1 VTGSGGEA
9 LLERLL
15 EFGRT
20 LRRLGLDVH
29 TGRMLD
35 VVEALSC
42 VDLSRRD
49 DVFHVCRA
57 LLVHR
62 HEDLEA
68 FGRAF
73 DAFWAP
79 RSPAGREDAPASG
92 GEPGAQEPSAGRE
105 SMGLLESEAD
115 AAAAETS
122 EDDLEVPAWSGVD
135 ALGTKDFAE
144 FTESELAAARRAIE
158 RLDWEPGL
166 RRTRRWVAGRGSRLD
181 LRRALARSV
190 RTGGDMVRLPRRVRR
205 LRPRP
210 IVLLCDVS
218 GSMEVYARLLVHF
231 AYALTRR
238 HRRVEAFLFS
248 TRLTRITRQL
258 RASRIDDAVRAV
270 ANAVP
275 DWSGGTRIGASL
287 EEFHRRWGRRA
298 LAHAPVALL
307 VSDGWDR
314 GEPGVLAEAVAR
326 LHRSSHRL
334 IWLNPLIGTHDYQPL
349 TRGLVAALPHVDEF
363 LPVRSLRDIAQLARV
378 LSNGGGVGG
387 VGGVGREG
395 REGRVGSR
403 TWS

>member
-1 VTGSGGEA
+1 VSVPPGTA
-9 LLERLL
+9 VLERLI
-15 EFGRT
+15 EFGRG

-35 VVEALSC
+35 VVEALSH
-42 VDLSRRD
+42 VDLAWRD
-49 DVFHVCRA
+49 DVFHTCRA

-62 HEDLEA
+62 YEDLEA
-68 FGRAF
+68 FDRAF
-73 DAFWAP
+73 DAFWARLP
-79 RSPAGREDAPASG
+79 QDAVAPPSRDDAGTDGQKS
-92 GEPGAQEPSAGRE
+92 PSAGSE
-105 SMGLLESEAD
+105 TMGLLETPIDD
-115 AAAAETS
+115 APAETAD
-122 EDDLEVPAWSGVD
+122 EDLEVPAWSD
-135 ALGTKDFAE
+135 AESMATKDFADFSE
-144 FTESELAAARRAIE
+144 GELAAAREAIE
-158 RLDWEPGL
+158 RLDWQPGL

-205 LRPRP
+205 MRPRP

-231 AYALTRR
+231 AYALSRR

-258 RASRIDDAVRAV
+258 RASRIDDAVQAV
-270 ANAVP
+270 SKAVP

-287 EEFHRRWGRRA
+287 DEFHRRWGRRA
-298 LAHAPVALL
+298 LARSPVTLL

-314 GEPGVLAEAVAR
+314 GEPAVLAAAVAR

-334 IWLNPLIGTHDYQPL
+334 IWLNPLIGTQDYQPL

-363 LPVRSLRDIAQLARV
+363 LPVRSLRDIAQLAEV
-378 LSNGGGVGG
+378 LGRGAPRGRRGRASLGGA
-387 VGGVGREG
+387 
-395 REGRVGSR
+395 SAPP
-403 TWS
+403 TH

>member
-1 VTGSGGEA
+1 VTSPGGDA

-15 EFGRT
+15 AFGRA
-20 LRRLGLDVH
+20 LRRAGLDVH

-42 VDLSRRD
+42 VDLRRRD

-62 HEDLEA
+62 HEDLDA
-68 FGRAF
+68 FDRAF
-73 DAFWAP
+73 DAFWTSVAAGP
-79 RSPAGREDAPASG
+79 ARPAGGDAGSEERE
-92 GEPGAQEPSAGRE
+92 QPSDRRE
-105 SMGLLESEAD
+105 SLGLLEIEAD
-115 AAAAETS
+115 KAAAEGG
-122 EDDLEVPAWSGVD
+122 DDELDVPAWSD
-135 ALGTKDFAE
+135 AEALATKDFAE
-144 FTESELAAARRAIE
+144 FSERELAAAREAIE
-158 RLDWEPGL
+158 RLEWQPGL

-190 RTGGDMVRLPRRVRR
+190 RTGGDVVRLPRRVRR

-231 AYALTRR
+231 AFALTRR

-258 RASRIDDAVRAV
+258 RALRIDDAVRAV
-270 ANAVP
+270 SKAVP

-287 EEFHRRWGRRA
+287 QEFERRWGRRA
-298 LAHAPVALL
+298 LARGPVVLL

-314 GEPGVLAEAVAR
+314 GEPDVLAAAVAR
-326 LHRSSHRL
+326 LHRSCHRL
-334 IWLNPLIGTHDYQPL
+334 LWLNPLIGTQDYQPL
-349 TRGLVAALPHVDEF
+349 TRGLVAALPHVDAF
-363 LPVRSLRDIAQLARV
+363 LPVRSLRDLDDLAAALQRD
-378 LSNGGGVGG
+378 S
-387 VGGVGREG
+387 
-395 REGRVGSR
+395 S
-403 TWS
+403 

>member
-1 VTGSGGEA
+1 VNAPPGDA
-9 LLERLL
+9 LLARLL
-15 EFGRT
+15 GFGRA

-42 VDLSRRD
+42 IDIARRD

-68 FGRAF
+68 FDRAF
-73 DAFWAP
+73 DAFWSPAAEAEP
-79 RSPAGREDAPASG
+79 RSASEPGDAPGKKPASQG
-92 GEPGAQEPSAGRE
+92 PEP
-105 SMGLLESEAD
+105 MGLLETQTD
-115 AAAAETS
+115 AAGAAGE
-122 EDDLEVPAWSGVD
+122 EDSLDVPAWSD
-135 ALGTKDFAE
+135 LEALATKDFAE
-144 FTESELAAARRAIE
+144 FSESELAAARDAIE
-158 RLDWEPGL
+158 RLEWQPGV
-166 RRTRRWVAGRGSRLD
+166 RRTRRWVSGRGSRLD

-248 TRLTRITRQL
+248 TRLTRITREL

-270 ANAVP
+270 SKAVP

-287 EEFHRRWGRRA
+287 QEFHRRWGRRA
-298 LAHAPVALL
+298 LARGPVALL

-314 GEPGVLAEAVAR
+314 GEPAVLAAAVSR
-326 LHRSSHRL
+326 LQRSCHRL
-334 IWLNPLIGTHDYQPL
+334 IWLNPLIGTQDYQPL

-363 LPVRSLRDIAQLARV
+363 LPARSLRDIAQLARI
-378 LSNGGGVGG
+378 L
-387 VGGVGREG
+387 GGVGREG
-395 REGRVGSR
+395 REGRVGR
-403 TWS
+403 VGGEGRVG

>member
-1 VTGSGGEA
+1 MSAHRGDA

-20 LRRLGLDVH
+20 LRGLGLDVH
-29 TGRMLD
+29 TGRMVD

-42 VDLSRRD
+42 VDLAQRS

-62 HEDLEA
+62 HEDLDAFDRAFEA
-68 FGRAF
+68 FWL
-73 DAFWAP
+73 DAP
-79 RSPAGREDAPASG
+79 REAPHEATDSGDRADGHAAAS
-92 GEPGAQEPSAGRE
+92 GRE
-105 SMGLLESEAD
+105 SYGLLETPTD
-115 AAAAETS
+115 TAAAES
-122 EDDLEVPAWSGVD
+122 DGDLQVPAWSN
-135 ALGTKDFAE
+135 AESLATKDFAE
-144 FTESELAAARRAIE
+144 FSEQELAAAREAIE
-158 RLDWEPGL
+158 RLEWQPGL
-166 RRTRRWVAGRGSRLD
+166 RRTRRWVPGRGSRLD

-218 GSMEVYARLLVHF
+218 GSMEVYSRLLVHF

-270 ANAVP
+270 SKAVP
-275 DWSGGTRIGASL
+275 DWSGGTRIGESL

-298 LAHAPVALL
+298 LARSPVSLL

-314 GEPGVLAEAVAR
+314 GEPRVLADAVAR

-334 IWLNPLIGTHDYQPL
+334 IWLNPLIGTQDYQPL
-349 TRGLVAALPHVDEF
+349 TRGLVAALPHVDRF
-363 LPVRSLRDIAQLARV
+363 LPVRTLRDLGDLAAV
-378 LSNGGGVGG
+378 LERDSAGG
-387 VGGVGREG
+387 R
-395 REGRVGSR
+395 RRIR
-403 TWS
+403 INAWI

>member
-1 VTGSGGEA
+1 MSPDRGDA

-20 LRRLGLDVH
+20 LRGLGLDVH
-29 TGRMLD
+29 TGRMVD

-42 VDLSRRD
+42 VDIAQRD

-62 HEDLEA
+62 HEDLDAFDRAFEA
-68 FGRAF
+68 FWLG
-73 DAFWAP
+73 AP
-79 RSPAGREDAPASG
+79 REAAREPGRPGDEAEGHAPAAG
-92 GEPGAQEPSAGRE
+92 GHE
-105 SMGLLESEAD
+105 SYGLLETPAD
-115 AAAAETS
+115 TAAES
-122 EDDLEVPAWSGVD
+122 DDDLQVPAWSD
-135 ALGTKDFAE
+135 AELLATKDFAE
-144 FTESELAAARRAIE
+144 FSEQELTAARQAIE
-158 RLDWEPGL
+158 RLEWQPGL
-166 RRTRRWVAGRGSRLD
+166 RRTRRWVPGRGSRLD

-258 RASRIDDAVRAV
+258 RASHIDEAVRAV
-270 ANAVP
+270 SKAVP

-298 LAHAPVALL
+298 LARSPVSLL

-314 GEPGVLAEAVAR
+314 GEPRVLADAVAR

-334 IWLNPLIGTHDYQPL
+334 IWLSPLIGTQDYQPL
-349 TRGLVAALPHVDEF
+349 TRGLVAALPHVDRF
-363 LPVRSLRDIAQLARV
+363 LPVRTLRDLRDLAAV
-378 LSNGGGVGG
+378 LERDSAGGHRRAGL
-387 VGGVGREG
+387 
-395 REGRVGSR
+395 
-403 TWS
+403 

>member
-1 VTGSGGEA
+1 VTVPRGDT

-15 EFGRT
+15 GFGRM

-42 VDLSRRD
+42 VDLARRD

-68 FGRAF
+68 FDRAF
-73 DAFWAP
+73 DAFWARLP
-79 RSPAGREDAPASG
+79 EASGADAPAG
-92 GEPGAQEPSAGRE
+92 GRDVSGAQAPSTGPEA
-105 SMGLLESEAD
+105 MGLLETQTD
-115 AAAAETS
+115 TAAATDAEDS
-122 EDDLEVPAWSGVD
+122 LDVPAWSD
-135 ALGTKDFAE
+135 TESLATKDFAE
-144 FTESELAAARRAIE
+144 FSESELAAAREAIE
-158 RLDWEPGL
+158 RLVWQPGL
-166 RRTRRWVAGRGSRLD
+166 RRTRRWVPGRGPRLD

-258 RASRIDDAVRAV
+258 RAARIDDAVRGV
-270 ANAVP
+270 SKAVP

-287 EEFHRRWGRRA
+287 QEFHRRWGRRA
-298 LAHAPVALL
+298 LAKRPVALL

-314 GEPGVLAEAVAR
+314 GEPEVLAEAVAR
-326 LHRSSHRL
+326 LQRSCHRL
-334 IWLNPLIGTHDYQPL
+334 IWLNPLIGTPDYQPL
-349 TRGLVAALPHVDEF
+349 TRGLLAALPHVDDF
-363 LPVRSLRDIAQLARV
+363 LPARSLRDLTELAA
-378 LSNGGGVGG
+378 LL
-387 VGGVGREG
+387 GGVGR
-395 REGRVGSR
+395 VGSGR
-403 TWS
+403 

>member
-1 VTGSGGEA
+1 MSARRGDA

-20 LRRLGLDVH
+20 LRGLGLDVH
-29 TGRMLD
+29 TGRMVD
-35 VVEALSC
+35 VVDALSC
-42 VDLSRRD
+42 VDLAQRD
-49 DVFHVCRA
+49 DVFHVCRS

-62 HEDLEA
+62 HEDLDTFDRAFEA
-68 FGRAF
+68 FWLG
-73 DAFWAP
+73 AP
-79 RSPAGREDAPASG
+79 RQAPRESAGPGDGTDGPAPAAG
-92 GEPGAQEPSAGRE
+92 GRE
-105 SMGLLESEAD
+105 SYGLLETATGSNSTEGD
-115 AAAAETS
+115 
-122 EDDLEVPAWSGVD
+122 DDLQLPAWSD
-135 ALGTKDFAE
+135 AESLATKDFAE
-144 FTESELAAARRAIE
+144 FSEQELAAAREAIE
-158 RLDWEPGL
+158 RLEWQPGL

-258 RASRIDDAVRAV
+258 RASHIHEAIRAV
-270 ANAVP
+270 SNAVP

-287 EEFHRRWGRRA
+287 QEFHRRWGRRA
-298 LAHAPVALL
+298 LARSPVSLL

-314 GEPGVLAEAVAR
+314 GEPRVLADAVAR
-326 LHRSSHRL
+326 LQRSSHRL
-334 IWLNPLIGTHDYQPL
+334 IWLNPLIGTQDYQPL
-349 TRGLVAALPHVDEF
+349 TRGLVAALPHVDRF
-363 LPVRSLRDIAQLARV
+363 LPARTLRDLKDLAAV
-378 LSNGGGVGG
+378 LERDSAPRLRGG
-387 VGGVGREG
+387 RL
-395 REGRVGSR
+395 
-403 TWS
+403 